1 MAGGQSELYFRN
13 HRKAER
19 GGLPQPRS
27 TSSSHRQYPC
37 LGDAEAS
44 GLSLDAADVSLQRL
58 VFSMDH
64 HLIGRDAC
72 LSEKSQRSQHL

>member
-1 MAGGQSELYFRN
+1 MAGGQSELYFLN

-19 GGLPQPRS
+19 GGLLQPRS

-44 GLSLDAADVSLQRL
+44 GLSLDAADVSLQWL
-58 VFSMDH
+58 VFPMDH

>member
-13 HRKAER
+13 HRKTER

-27 TSSSHRQYPC
+27 TSFSHRQYPC

-44 GLSLDAADVSLQRL
+44 GLSLDAADVSLQWVVLPLDCSNVEWKNDLFKKYRYKKN
-58 VFSMDH
+58 F
-64 HLIGRDAC
+64 
-72 LSEKSQRSQHL
+72 